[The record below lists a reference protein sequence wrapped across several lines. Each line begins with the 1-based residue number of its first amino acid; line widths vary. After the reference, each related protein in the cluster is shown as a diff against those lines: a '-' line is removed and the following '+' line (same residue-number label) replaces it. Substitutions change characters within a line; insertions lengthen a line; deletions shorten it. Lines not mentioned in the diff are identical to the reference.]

1 MLGVGLERN
10 RHSYVRAYVIWR
22 SFETGVASSF
32 VGRRHP
38 AAETPLAVSRPTI
51 QWRPAELTLQS
62 RYLVSVVLLAAA
74 YYASAKLGQ
83 SLRYTASVSAIW
95 LPAGVG
101 IAALYLW
108 GLRLWPGIFIAELA
122 VNGELLHSLPLGS
135 LIGQQA
141 GNMAEVVVGAVLL
154 RRFIGRRSALDR
166 PDHVGGML
174 VAIGTA
180 TAISATVGTA
190 SMLLGGV
197 IPASDIPKFWRT
209 WWLGD
214 TAGGLVV
221 VPLMLAW
228 APDPAAAW
236 RRVRCREGV
245 FLVASVTALAFVS
258 VSATGPVTYM
268 VFPALIW
275 AAFRFGAP
283 GATVSIAITALVVIG
298 TTAHQSGAF
307 FSQPIDHRT
316 LSTQLYIVI
325 GALTT
330 LFLSALVAER
340 ERSAEALAEA
350 QRREGERAVA
360 ERHRIARDL
369 HDSVSQALFSTALY
383 TRTAEKALDND
394 RGESF
399 GQVRQSL
406 SAISQLT
413 RAAQAEMRAFI
424 FELRRDALELGLV
437 AALAEQAS
445 TLRGPSGLTINVE
458 GPDSPLAVNPRTEE
472 ELFAIGREALSN
484 VAKHAAASSA
494 TVRVEAHSGRVSLEV
509 SDDGRGFDDT
519 AACPGHYGLES
530 MRTRAADIGGDLTVG
545 SILGVGTVVRV
556 EVPVESVTAS
566 DGG

>member
-1 MLGVGLERN
+1 V
-10 RHSYVRAYVIWR
+10 
-22 SFETGVASSF
+22 
-32 VGRRHP
+32 
-38 AAETPLAVSRPTI
+38 AETSLSVSRPTI
-51 QWRPAELTLQS
+51 QWRAADFKPQS
-62 RYLVSVVLLAAA
+62 RYLASVLLLAAA

-95 LPAGVG
+95 PPAGVG
-101 IAALYLW
+101 VAALYLW
-108 GLRLWPGIFIAELA
+108 GLRLWPGIFIAELV
-122 VNGELLHSLPLGS
+122 VNGQLLHSLPLGS

-141 GNMAEVVVGAVLL
+141 GNMAEVVLGAVLL
-154 RRFIGRRSALDR
+154 RRLIGRRSALDR
-166 PDHVGGML
+166 PDDVGGML

-180 TAISATVGTA
+180 TAISATVGTL
-190 SMLLGGV
+190 SMLAGGV
-197 IPASDIPKFWRT
+197 VGASDIPKFWRT

-236 RRVRCREGV
+236 RRVRSREGV

-275 AAFRFGAP
+275 AALRFGAP

-298 TTAHQSGAF
+298 TTAHRSGAF

-316 LSTQLYIVI
+316 LSTQVYIVI

-350 QRREGERAVA
+350 HRREGERAIE

-369 HDSVSQALFSTALY
+369 HDSVSQALFSTALH
-383 TRTAEKALDND
+383 TRTAEKALENG
-394 RGESF
+394 RGAS

-406 SAISQLT
+406 SAIAQLT

-424 FELRRDALELGLV
+424 FELRRDALEAGLV
-437 AALAEQAS
+437 TALTEYAS
-445 TLRGPSGLTINVE
+445 TVRTPSGLTISVQGPNV
-458 GPDSPLAVNPRTEE
+458 PLAVDPRTEE

-484 VAKHAAASSA
+484 VVKHAAARRA
-494 TVRVEAHSGRVSLEV
+494 TVTIKAAPEHVSVEI
-509 SDDGRGFDDT
+509 SDDGRGFDVT
-519 AACPGHYGLES
+519 AARPGHFGLES
-530 MRTRAADIGGDLTVG
+530 MRSRAAEIGGDLTVASTPG
-545 SILGVGTVVRV
+545 AGTVVRL
-556 EVPVESVTAS
+556 ELPRGIG
-566 DGG
+566 DGVG

>member
-1 MLGVGLERN
+1 
-10 RHSYVRAYVIWR
+10 
-22 SFETGVASSF
+22 
-32 VGRRHP
+32 
-38 AAETPLAVSRPTI
+38 
-51 QWRPAELTLQS
+51 
-62 RYLVSVVLLAAA
+62 
-74 YYASAKLGQ
+74 
-83 SLRYTASVSAIW
+83 
-95 LPAGVG
+95 
-101 IAALYLW
+101 
-108 GLRLWPGIFIAELA
+108 
-122 VNGELLHSLPLGS
+122 
-135 LIGQQA
+135 
-141 GNMAEVVVGAVLL
+141 MAEVVVGALLL
-154 RRFIGRRSALDR
+154 RRLIGRRAALDR
-166 PDHVGGML
+166 PEQVSGML
-174 VAIGTA
+174 VAIGIA

-197 IPASDIPKFWRT
+197 IEASEIPKFWRT

-236 RRVRCREGV
+236 RRVRSWDGL
-245 FLVASVTALAFVS
+245 FLVAFVTALAFVS
-258 VSATGPVTYM
+258 VSGTGPVTYM

-275 AAFRFGAP
+275 AAFRYGPP
-283 GATVSIAITALVVIG
+283 GATVAIAITALVTIG
-298 TTAHQSGAF
+298 ATAHQSGAF
-307 FSQPIDHRT
+307 FRQPIDHRT
-316 LSTQLYIVI
+316 LSTQIYIVI

-340 ERSAEALAEA
+340 ERSGEALAEA
-350 QRREGERAVA
+350 QRREGERAIE

-369 HDSVSQALFSTALY
+369 HDSVSQALFSTALH
-383 TRTAEKALDND
+383 TRTAEKALGND
-394 RGESF
+394 RGESS
-399 GQVRQSL
+399 GQVRESL
-406 SAISQLT
+406 GAITQLT

-445 TLRGPSGLTINVE
+445 TLSGPLTINVE
-458 GPDSPLAVNPRTEE
+458 GPDAPLAVDLRTEE

-519 AACPGHYGLES
+519 AAWPGHYGLES

-545 SILGVGTVVRV
+545 STLGVGTVVRV
-556 EVPVESVTAS
+556 EVPVESAAGS

>member
-1 MLGVGLERN
+1 
-10 RHSYVRAYVIWR
+10 
-22 SFETGVASSF
+22 VAGTSLS
-32 VGRRHP
+32 
-38 AAETPLAVSRPTI
+38 VSRPTI
-51 QWRPAELTLQS
+51 QWRAADFKLQS
-62 RYLVSVVLLAAA
+62 RYLARVLLLAAA

-95 LPAGVG
+95 PPAGVG
-101 IAALYLW
+101 MAALYLW

-122 VNGELLHSLPLGS
+122 VNGELLHSLPVGS
-135 LIGQQA
+135 LIGQHA

-154 RRFIGRRSALDR
+154 RRLIGQRSALDR
-166 PDHVGGML
+166 PDDVGGML

-180 TAISATVGTA
+180 TAISATVGTV

-197 IPASDIPKFWRT
+197 IAGSDIPKFWRT

-221 VPLMLAW
+221 VPMMLAW
-228 APDPAAAW
+228 APDPVAAW

-275 AAFRFGAP
+275 AALRFGAP

-316 LSTQLYIVI
+316 LSTQVYIVI

-340 ERSAEALAEA
+340 ERSADALAEA
-350 QRREGERAVA
+350 HRREGERAIE

-369 HDSVSQALFSTALY
+369 HDSVSQALFSTALH
-383 TRTAEKALDND
+383 TRTAEKALGND
-394 RGESF
+394 RDDSF
-399 GQVRQSL
+399 GHVRQSL
-406 SAISQLT
+406 RAIAELT
-413 RAAQAEMRAFI
+413 KAAQAEMRAFI
-424 FELRRDALELGLV
+424 FDLRRDAVEAGLV
-437 AALAEQAS
+437 KALAEYAS
-445 TLRGPSGLTINVE
+445 TIRTPSGLTVSVQ
-458 GPDSPLAVNPRTEE
+458 GPESALAVDPRTEE

-484 VAKHAAASSA
+484 VARHADARSA
-494 TVRVEAHSGRVSLEV
+494 TVKVEPRSGCLSLEI
-509 SDDGRGFDDT
+509 SDNGRGFDST
-519 AACPGHYGLES
+519 AARPGHFGLES
-530 MRTRAADIGGDLTVG
+530 MRSRVAEIGGDLTITSTFG
-545 SILGVGTVVRV
+545 IGTVVRV
-556 EVPVESVTAS
+556 DVPMQSATAS
-566 DGG
+566 DGS

>member
-1 MLGVGLERN
+1 
-10 RHSYVRAYVIWR
+10 
-22 SFETGVASSF
+22 
-32 VGRRHP
+32 
-38 AAETPLAVSRPTI
+38 
-51 QWRPAELTLQS
+51 
-62 RYLVSVVLLAAA
+62 
-74 YYASAKLGQ
+74 
-83 SLRYTASVSAIW
+83 
-95 LPAGVG
+95 
-101 IAALYLW
+101 
-108 GLRLWPGIFIAELA
+108 
-122 VNGELLHSLPLGS
+122 
-135 LIGQQA
+135 
-141 GNMAEVVVGAVLL
+141 MAEVVVGAVLL

-197 IPASDIPKFWRT
+197 IAASDIPKFWRT

-350 QRREGERAVA
+350 QRREGERAVE

-369 HDSVSQALFSTALY
+369 HDSVSQALFSTALH

-494 TVRVEAHSGRVSLEV
+494 SVKVEAGSGHVSLEV

-530 MRTRAADIGGDLTVG
+530 MRSRAADIGGDLTVA
-545 SILGVGTVVRV
+545 SALGVGTVVRV

>member
-1 MLGVGLERN
+1 VGNVL
-10 RHSYVRAYVIWR
+10 
-22 SFETGVASSF
+22 
-32 VGRRHP
+32 
-38 AAETPLAVSRPTI
+38 
-51 QWRPAELTLQS
+51 
-62 RYLVSVVLLAAA
+62 LLAAA

-95 LPAGVG
+95 PPAGVG

-122 VNGELLHSLPLGS
+122 LNGELLHSLPLGS

-154 RRFIGRRSALDR
+154 RRLIGRRAALDR
-166 PDHVGGML
+166 PEHVSGML

-180 TAISATVGTA
+180 TAISATVGTV

-197 IPASDIPKFWRT
+197 ITASEIPKFWRT

-221 VPLMLAW
+221 VPLILAW
-228 APDPAAAW
+228 APDPPAAW
-236 RRVRCREGV
+236 RRLRSWDGL
-245 FLVASVTALAFVS
+245 FLVAFVTALAFVS
-258 VSATGPVTYM
+258 VSGTGPVTYM

-275 AAFRFGAP
+275 AAFRLGPP
-283 GATVSIAITALVVIG
+283 GATVAIAITALVTIG
-298 TTAHQSGAF
+298 ATAHQSGAF
-307 FSQPIDHRT
+307 FRQPIDHRA
-316 LSTQLYIVI
+316 LSTQIYIVI

-340 ERSAEALAEA
+340 ERSAKALADA
-350 QRREGERAVA
+350 QRREGERAIE

-369 HDSVSQALFSTALY
+369 HDSVSQALFSTALH
-383 TRTAEKALDND
+383 TRTAEKALGKD
-394 RGESF
+394 RGESS
-399 GQVRQSL
+399 GQVRESL
-406 SAISQLT
+406 GAITQLT

-424 FELRRDALELGLV
+424 FELRRDALERGLV

-445 TLRGPSGLTINVE
+445 TLGGPSGLTINVE
-458 GPDSPLAVNPRTEE
+458 GPDSLAVDLRTEE

-494 TVRVEAHSGRVSLEV
+494 TVRVEAHPERVCLEV

-519 AACPGHYGLES
+519 AARPGHYGLDS

-545 SILGVGTVVRV
+545 STLGVGTVVRV